1 MKYRSD
7 LENNSIRQDC
17 RQNDQVRSLD
27 DKLLHHHHNLQG
39 DGPKQYFGV

>member
-7 LENNSIRQDC
+7 LENNSIRQDY

-27 DKLLHHHHNLQG
+27 DKLLHHHYNLQG
-39 DGPKQYFGV
+39 DGPKQHFGV